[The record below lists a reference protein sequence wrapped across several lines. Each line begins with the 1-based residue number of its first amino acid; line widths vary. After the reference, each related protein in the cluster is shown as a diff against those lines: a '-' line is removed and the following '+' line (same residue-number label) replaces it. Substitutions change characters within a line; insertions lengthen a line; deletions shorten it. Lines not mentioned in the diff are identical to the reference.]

1 MNYSHEIERIGVEI
15 ARVKSEIKK
24 TRRQIG
30 RIEVK
35 VTLAVAI
42 EVIKQMRSAIDE
54 RLETIDE
61 YVAGRRELLE
71 LESERATLEA
81 QLKQRFH
88 EIVLEAVQDRG

>member
-24 TRRQIG
+24 TRRRIG

-42 EVIKQMRSAIDE
+42 EVIKQMRSAIAG

-61 YVAGRRELLE
+61 YVAGRRELRE